1 MKNFNCDLCAKKV
14 YKKGEDWSWLDL
26 NDKNTNLMSYDLNKL
41 LRLCISCFKIR
52 SNNGSK

>member
-1 MKNFNCDLCAKKV
+1 MKNFNCELCAKKV